1 MEGKFR
7 TLSAYN
13 QRTWCW
19 LHIFWLAKS
28 KVLQN
33 EMDGRG
39 RRRHMGGC
47 RRYWA
52 VSSNHQLTEALL
64 ISHDSELW
72 RFNRM
77 FPNLVEDFWARIDT
91 SIEKES
97 SGAETAE
104 DLDYDPTLARSPNS
118 DYNSVEDADF
128 RQPTSSSS
136 SSSSEEGDAASVES
150 NDDRWLSVRSIE
162 GMDKTIDGSQ
172 RVYIRW

>member
-1 MEGKFR
+1 
-7 TLSAYN
+7 
-13 QRTWCW
+13 
-19 LHIFWLAKS
+19 
-28 KVLQN
+28 
-33 EMDGRG
+33 
-39 RRRHMGGC
+39 
-47 RRYWA
+47 
-52 VSSNHQLTEALL
+52 
-64 ISHDSELW
+64 
-72 RFNRM
+72 M